1 MAEHG
6 FGMIGCGMIA
16 EFHTRAIAEIPGARV
31 VAVYDTVA
39 PKAARIAELAGG
51 GCRAYD
57 NLEAMLA
64 HPVLIQ
70 RPFVIAP
77 GGVRLCRPPER
88 VREILAGG

>member
-39 PKAARIAELAGG
+39 PKATIQLAVVRPATSNARASGSAALS
-51 GCRAYD
+51 C
-57 NLEAMLA
+57 
-64 HPVLIQ
+64 
-70 RPFVIAP
+70 
-77 GGVRLCRPPER
+77 
-88 VREILAGG
+88 